1 MDEPGSCSDFTQ
13 ELITTS
19 ATSQPGLTSM
29 LELPYPSFFNLTDD
43 TQDRKLIHHFCTVLS
58 HLIVFTEEPDNSFQE
73 LILPLASE
81 NSPVLHAMCAFSK
94 GHLEY
99 MGVQDSK
106 HSSNFRVLA
115 AEGVFSLVQQ
125 NCRYEEVLAAT
136 MLLVYY
142 ESLTL
147 TGSSNMVLE
156 HLRSAFVVLSSMPK
170 SAKSQSVKFLEKAFQ
185 FYDVIAALSLAASP
199 VSATPD
205 SDHEYPLGL
214 PSPKLTRTTFGD
226 PLLGMTGDLWPILYR
241 LSSLKALKGDL
252 ESAVTADQQSKVSVL
267 RTEYEATSRAIE
279 NALQEWRTL
288 GIDNGDHV
296 IPSRQPDVLALTYMD
311 GNSFIKFNTCSDR
324 VQEPGQLANR
334 NMTDPAT
341 EYHPWVS
348 EIQLEVP
355 QLGPKLEPCAHKTSN
370 NQKGNISTNVAR
382 LSAAVAHK
390 CCTGMPQI
398 VFYHRGA
405 GTEESK
411 VAQALGGVL
420 GEGIIQDVA
429 DVYRFICDNYNPGDE
444 LVIVGFSR
452 GAFTARSVSGM
463 VCNIGLLN
471 RVGLANFGDIFHDYQ
486 NFPNWRPGTKFNI
499 EDHLAGFTLT
509 NYERLERFR
518 TRDNRKDHATLQKE
532 LDEDK
537 QKFFDRITK
546 CKKQDVDGMDLI
558 TMAQKYRDFLEKHE
572 MILCEKTLQ
581 ERDGKTALYFAPVV
595 VTIQAVGVWDTVGSL
610 GWPKMPWEKI
620 RTDRSADE
628 LRFAS
633 LDVHPNV
640 EHAFHAL
647 ALDEWRTAFS
657 PTLWGKRGNTTT
669 HLRQVWFPGSHSNVG
684 GGFKDQQIATIALAW
699 MADQLTS
706 VGVEF
711 STPEMKRIFYTVDPS
726 VEAREWGKGR
736 ISNPSGTTAI
746 PDKAYN
752 AFWYPWQTITG
763 GNTVAGTRTPG
774 SYMEDGRKDVIQDPN
789 ELIHPSVRIRYLYD
803 GLGLDDNGDWE
814 CSALTKNGYKLQK
827 SSVPLQVEDP
837 YHKDFIASTY
847 ETLSGTVASVHGGMP
862 IDPNTDHKLVLHQ
875 LPFEYDLYQLEEA
888 KNNWVWEKEGK
899 ILPEERIGMWERLFI
914 KVNHNLLYRQKE
926 TQRLKEEREAAEP
939 KSNDWFSGI
948 QSWAGDKVNTARSA
962 AGSALTNTVGRLLPS
977 SGKLK
982 PADYHPDFGYH
993 DFVSWQKGDATKT
1006 TRKIRT

>member
-1 MDEPGSCSDFTQ
+1 
-13 ELITTS
+13 
-19 ATSQPGLTSM
+19 
-29 LELPYPSFFNLTDD
+29 
-43 TQDRKLIHHFCTVLS
+43 
-58 HLIVFTEEPDNSFQE
+58 
-73 LILPLASE
+73 
-81 NSPVLHAMCAFSK
+81 
-94 GHLEY
+94 
-99 MGVQDSK
+99 
-106 HSSNFRVLA
+106 
-115 AEGVFSLVQQ
+115 
-125 NCRYEEVLAAT
+125 
-136 MLLVYY
+136 
-142 ESLTL
+142 
-147 TGSSNMVLE
+147 
-156 HLRSAFVVLSSMPK
+156 
-170 SAKSQSVKFLEKAFQ
+170 
-185 FYDVIAALSLAASP
+185 
-199 VSATPD
+199 
-205 SDHEYPLGL
+205 
-214 PSPKLTRTTFGD
+214 
-226 PLLGMTGDLWPILYR
+226 
-241 LSSLKALKGDL
+241 
-252 ESAVTADQQSKVSVL
+252 
-267 RTEYEATSRAIE
+267 
-279 NALQEWRTL
+279 
-288 GIDNGDHV
+288 
-296 IPSRQPDVLALTYMD
+296 
-311 GNSFIKFNTCSDR
+311 
-324 VQEPGQLANR
+324 
-334 NMTDPAT
+334 MTDPAT

-355 QLGPKLEPCAHKTSN
+355 QLGPKLEPCAHKTSKYAN
-370 NQKGNISTNVAR
+370 KKRLVICCDGTWNNSNQKGNISTNVAR

-420 GEGIIQDVA
+420 GKGIIQDVA

-518 TRDNRKDHATLQKE
+518 TKDNRKDHATLQKE

-558 TMAQKYRDFLEKHE
+558 TMAQKYRDFLEKHQ
-572 MILCEKTLQ
+572 MILCERTLQ
-581 ERDGKTALYFAPVV
+581 ERDGKTDWYFAPVV

-684 GGFKDQQIATIALAW
+684 GGFEDQQIATIALAW
-699 MADQLTS
+699 MADQLAS

-711 STPEMKRIFYTVDPS
+711 STPEMKRIFYTLDPS

-736 ISNPSGTTAI
+736 ISSPSATTTI

-752 AFWYPWQTITG
+752 ALWYPWQTVTG

-774 SYMEDGRKDVIQDPN
+774 SYMEDGRKDVIQEPN

-837 YHKDFIASTY
+837 HHKDFIASTY

-875 LPFEYDLYQLEEA
+875 LPFESDLYQLEEA

-914 KVNHNLLYRQKE
+914 EVNHNLLYRQKE

-939 KSNDWFSGI
+939 KSNGWFSGI

>member
-1 MDEPGSCSDFTQ
+1 MDSRLFEQFGSMDEPGSCSDFTQ

-43 TQDRKLIHHFCTVLS
+43 TQDRKLIHYFCTVLS

-73 LILPLASE
+73 LILTLASE
-81 NSPVLHAMCAFSK
+81 NSPALHAMCAFSK

-125 NCRYEEVLAAT
+125 NCRHEEVLAAT

-226 PLLGMTGDLWPILYR
+226 PLLGMTGDLWPILHR

-267 RTEYEATSRAIE
+267 RTENEATSRAIE
-279 NALQEWRTL
+279 NALQEWVPPILPKNITTPFETQAGAQDSL
-288 GIDNGDHV
+288 QAMVHN
-296 IPSRQPDVLALTYMD
+296 SLAY
-311 GNSFIKFNTCSDR
+311 R
-324 VQEPGQLANR
+324 
-334 NMTDPAT
+334 
-341 EYHPWVS
+341 H
-348 EIQLEVP
+348 
-355 QLGPKLEPCAHKTSN
+355 
-370 NQKGNISTNVAR
+370 
-382 LSAAVAHK
+382 SA
-390 CCTGMPQI
+390 
-398 VFYHRGA
+398 
-405 GTEESK
+405 
-411 VAQALGGVL
+411 L
-420 GEGIIQDVA
+420 DVA
-429 DVYRFICDNYNPGDE
+429 DVYHFICDNYNPGDE

-518 TRDNRKDHATLQKE
+518 TKDNRKDHATLQKE

-558 TMAQKYRDFLEKHE
+558 TMAQKYRDFLEKHQ
-572 MILCEKTLQ
+572 MILCERTLQ
-581 ERDGKTALYFAPVV
+581 ERDGKTDWYFAPVV

-684 GGFKDQQIATIALAW
+684 GGFEDQQIATIALAW
-699 MADQLTS
+699 MADQLAS

-711 STPEMKRIFYTVDPS
+711 STPEMKRIFYTLDPS

-736 ISNPSGTTAI
+736 ISSPSATTAI

-752 AFWYPWQTITG
+752 ALWYPWQTVTG

-774 SYMEDGRKDVIQDPN
+774 SYMEDGRKDVIQEPN

-837 YHKDFIASTY
+837 HHKDFIASTY
-847 ETLSGTVASVHGGMP
+847 ETLSGTVASVHGGLP
-862 IDPNTDHKLVLHQ
+862 IDPNIDHKLVLHQ
-875 LPFEYDLYQLEEA
+875 LPFESDLYQLEEA

-914 KVNHNLLYRQKE
+914 EVNHYLLYRQKE

-939 KSNDWFSGI
+939 KSNGWFSGI

-993 DFVSWQKGDATKT
+993 DFVSWQKGEATKT